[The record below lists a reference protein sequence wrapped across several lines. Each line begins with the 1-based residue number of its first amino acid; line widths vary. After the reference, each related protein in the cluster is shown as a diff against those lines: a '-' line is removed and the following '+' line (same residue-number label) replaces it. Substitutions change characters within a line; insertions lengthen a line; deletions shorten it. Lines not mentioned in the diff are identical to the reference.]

1 MSFHGRMCDCDDCFD
16 ARRLKSVRWC
26 LNGVSCGKPAAPDSD
41 YCCESCEDGAE
52 PAMDCTC
59 AAVR

>member
-1 MSFHGRMCDCDDCFD
+1 MCDCDDCFD